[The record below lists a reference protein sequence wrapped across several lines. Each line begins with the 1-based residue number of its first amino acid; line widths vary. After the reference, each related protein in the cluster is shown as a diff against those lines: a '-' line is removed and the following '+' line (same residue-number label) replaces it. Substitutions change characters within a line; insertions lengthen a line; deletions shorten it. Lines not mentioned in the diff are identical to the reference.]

1 MAAAVRP
8 RSSLKPPDFH
18 GSSGRSRATT
28 ACDAVDACS
37 TTIVMVQPTF
47 AARAAGFAQ
56 QGAPSNTEQH
66 SCLNPVTAVG
76 CACFA
81 DICMSEQLRVRG
93 SSMVEHACRM
103 LYCTRAICI
112 RERADLLSAVE
123 CGYVFLSLDT
133 HTTRKNARAEA
144 TRPTLHVVNVGP
156 TRTGCL
162 RSLRSLSR
170 THRREKSRDF

>member
-1 MAAAVRP
+1 MHGDGGRIRP
-8 RSSLKPPDFH
+8 RSSLKSPDFH
-18 GSSGRSRATT
+18 GSSGRGRTST
-28 ACDAVDACS
+28 ACDAVEACS
-37 TTIVMVQPTF
+37 TTTVMVQPTF

-56 QGAPSNTEQH
+56 QGPPSNAEQH
-66 SCLNPVTAVG
+66 CCLNPVTAVG

-81 DICMSEQLRVRG
+81 DICMSEQHGRACM
-93 SSMVEHACRM
+93 SHAV
-103 LYCTRAICI
+103 LYSCYMYI
-112 RERADLLSAVE
+112 RERAADLLSAVE

-162 RSLRSLSR
+162 RSPRSLSR

>member
-1 MAAAVRP
+1 MAMAAAVRP

-37 TTIVMVQPTF
+37 TTTVMVQPTF

-56 QGAPSNTEQH
+56 QGPPSNAEQH
-66 SCLNPVTAVG
+66 CCLNPVTAVG

-81 DICMSEQLRVRG
+81 DICMSEQHGRACM
-93 SSMVEHACRM
+93 SHAV
-103 LYCTRAICI
+103 LYSCYMYI
-112 RERADLLSAVE
+112 RERAADLLSAVE

-156 TRTGCL
+156 TRTGCI